1 MTTEAHE
8 PLVPQTKAGSNM
20 ASVVREAWL
29 ATATLDEVAD
39 AHTRQ
44 SAFMLVLE
52 AMLRNRGEAST
63 EAVIPRN
70 GAEADSASDVGDNLY
85 STPELRGDAI
95 SSYLQIARE
104 HVESLFAIGEP
115 EPTLQLPVHNLSQGK
130 RPATREIALLVV
142 AARTSL
148 GLDTFTD
155 HIREPTEY
163 YRKYDGPNFLST
175 LQKSDEFVVLGRP
188 RTRARVVRLRRAGV
202 AAAQELAQK
211 LSAE

>member
-1 MTTEAHE
+1 MATETHDPA
-8 PLVPQTKAGSNM
+8 LPQSAAGIDM

-39 AHTRQ
+39 PQTRQ

-52 AMLRNRGEAST
+52 AMLRSRSEASV
-63 EAVIPRN
+63 EAAVPRN
-70 GAEADSASDVGDNLY
+70 GAEADSPADKGDDLY

-104 HVESLFAIGEP
+104 HVEVLFAIEEL
-115 EPTLQLPVHNLSQGK
+115 EPTLQLAAQNLARGK
-130 RPATREIALLVV
+130 RPATREIALLLV

-148 GLDTFTD
+148 GLDTLTD
-155 HIREPTEY
+155 HIRESAEH
-163 YRKYDGPNFLST
+163 YRKYDGPDFLST
-175 LQKSDEFVVLGRP
+175 LQKSEEFVVLGRP
-188 RTRARVVRLRRAGV
+188 RMRARVVRLRRAGV

-211 LSAE
+211 LVAE